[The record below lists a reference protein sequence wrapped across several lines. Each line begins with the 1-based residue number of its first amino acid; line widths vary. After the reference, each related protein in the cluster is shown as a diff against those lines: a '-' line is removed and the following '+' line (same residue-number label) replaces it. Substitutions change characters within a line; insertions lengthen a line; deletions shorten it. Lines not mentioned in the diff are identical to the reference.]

1 MISNNEKVINRM
13 KQMNK
18 TFVPVMPCPF
28 LVFTEGSAV
37 VCPLLGQVSVQLQGQ
52 GGKTWLHWDPT
63 CHVKVT
69 EHHGKL
75 LERILG
81 NAIFGVDL
89 LLQVVTDPHR
99 QLVELVPLLS
109 NANGGVPIV
118 EDQLVLQDSSSI
130 MRRSVARPEISWA

>member
-1 MISNNEKVINRM
+1 
-13 KQMNK
+13 
-18 TFVPVMPCPF
+18 
-28 LVFTEGSAV
+28 
-37 VCPLLGQVSVQLQGQ
+37 
-52 GGKTWLHWDPT
+52 
-63 CHVKVT
+63 VKVK

-81 NAIFGVDL
+81 NAIMVSGLDR

-130 MRRSVARPEISWA
+130 MRRSVARPETS

>member
-1 MISNNEKVINRM
+1 M
-13 KQMNK
+13 
-18 TFVPVMPCPF
+18 
-28 LVFTEGSAV
+28 
-37 VCPLLGQVSVQLQGQ
+37 
-52 GGKTWLHWDPT
+52 
-63 CHVKVT
+63 KVT

-81 NAIFGVDL
+81 NAIFGADL

-130 MRRSVARPEISWA
+130 MRRSVARPEIS